1 MGKMEANKMAIKAL
15 KSKLTNTYMKPV
27 EEQKYTR
34 ELQEALKKA
43 EATHKAGKYSWIY
56 SFTRR

>member
-1 MGKMEANKMAIKAL
+1 MLDYLRVKWKP
-15 KSKLTNTYMKPV
+15 KLTNIYLKPV